1 MKAQQTVSVVLI
13 RHGQSEWN
21 NRGRFTGW
29 ADPLLTEQGE
39 REALKAGAQLRA
51 AGYRFDAAFSSCLQR
66 TQRTLDILLQQLAQ
80 EHIPRYRDWRLNER
94 HLGVLQGM
102 DKQQATERYGAEQL
116 EPWRRGVHDRPPPL
130 AMTDVRHPAHNAIY
144 AAIDPSVLPAT
155 ESLAD
160 TAARVAG
167 FWQECISPRLSA
179 GESLLICSHQQAL
192 RALLAA
198 LSGHDRAALASFDIP
213 TATPMHCQFSL
224 TGQLMGRHYL
234 HPEHGR

>member
-21 NRGRFTGW
+21 NSGRFTGW

-66 TQRTLDILLQQLAQ
+66 TQRTLDILLQQLVQ
-80 EHIPRYRDWRLNER
+80 EYIPRYQDWRLNER
-94 HLGVLQGM
+94 HLGALQGM
-102 DKQQATERYGAEQL
+102 DKQQAAELYGAEQL

-144 AAIDPSVLPAT
+144 AAIDPNVLPAT

-160 TAARVAG
+160 TAVRVAG

-179 GESLLICSHQQAL
+179 GEHLLICSHQQAL

-198 LSGHDRAALASFDIP
+198 LSGQDCAALASFDIA
-213 TATPMHCQFSL
+213 TATPLVYSFDRLARPLSW
-224 TGQLMGRHYL
+224 RYL
-234 HPEHGR
+234 